1 MSEFIFVS
9 DLKPRSRN
17 INVKFKV
24 VSISEPRNVFSR
36 KDGSEHRVA
45 EAKVADSTGCII
57 LTLWDDNIEKLK
69 EGKTYELKN
78 AYVNL
83 FQNKMRLNIGR
94 NSTLLESEEEIED
107 LNLDNDLSEKEVR
120 RFNRFERRGTRGRRP
135 Y

>member
-1 MSEFIFVS
+1 M
-9 DLKPRSRN
+9 
-17 INVKFKV
+17 
-24 VSISEPRNVFSR
+24 
-36 KDGSEHRVA
+36 A